1 MSVSW
6 PCGRFFVY
14 FGAPVRTP
22 MAKLDLYLT
31 IAFGTLSVLGL
42 VATVL
47 CLRMALKVAS
57 EKDGDL
63 KMFFWAVG
71 SLVGL
76 ILAGVSSAYF
86 LIPILLHY

>member
-1 MSVSW
+1 MV
-6 PCGRFFVY
+6 
-14 FGAPVRTP
+14 
-22 MAKLDLYLT
+22 KLDLILT
-31 IAFGTLSVLGL
+31 ILFGTLSVLGL
-42 VATVL
+42 AAAAL

-76 ILAGVSSAYF
+76 ILAGVSSAYI
-86 LIPILLHY
+86 LLPILLHY